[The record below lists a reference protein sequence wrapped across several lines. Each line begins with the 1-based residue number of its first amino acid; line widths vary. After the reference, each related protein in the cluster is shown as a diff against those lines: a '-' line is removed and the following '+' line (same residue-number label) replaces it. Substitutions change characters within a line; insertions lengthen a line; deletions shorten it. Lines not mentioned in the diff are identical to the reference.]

1 MADTTTTT
9 YGLTKPEVGASED
22 TWGTKINTNLD
33 TIDDLLDGT
42 TAISPNLTALKVGG
56 STVTSTV
63 AELNILDGVTATAA
77 ELNILDGVTAT
88 TAELN
93 YVDGVTSAIQTQ
105 LDAKLAKAS
114 NLSDL
119 TNAATARTNLGL
131 GALATLSSV
140 NAATITDNSVGAAE
154 LNVSGNGTS
163 GQVLTSDGDGSFSW
177 ATAGGGDS
185 VLKIDSFTSSGT
197 WNKPSGCTKILVQV
211 VGGGGAGRVRS
222 FNHATGG
229 TGGGGAIALL
239 STNVVGASETVTIGS
254 GGNNAGGS
262 GGQTSF
268 GGKVVGNGGA
278 GGGNGYNPFSNNSYG
293 NGAVN
298 VTAIASA
305 TGHGAGSQTVDS
317 ANTLVGPTEATMG
330 GGSGTSSSY
339 NVNSGVG
346 PVGRPGR
353 GLTLVQGGDG
363 GNTAHS
369 NTGNP
374 SKGTSGH
381 VVVISYGS

>member
-22 TWGTKINTNLD
+22 TWGTKLNTNLD

-163 GQVLTSDGDGSFSW
+163 GQALTSDGDGTFSW
-177 ATAGGGDS
+177 TTISGGVS
-185 VLKIDSFTSSGT
+185 LVSARVYTSSGT
-197 WNKPSGCTKILVQV
+197 YNKTAGVNHVLAYVTGG
-211 VGGGGAGRVRS
+211 GGGGAGRPGNS
-222 FNHATGG
+222 FDYFAFC
-229 TGGGGAIALL
+229 GGGGGTAIETIDL
-239 STNVVGASETVTIGS
+239 TNVNSVSVTIGAGGNGGSTNS
-254 GGNNAGGS
+254 GGNS
-262 GGQTSF
+262 GGASSF
-268 GGKVVGNGGA
+268 GAYCSANGGA
-278 GGGNGYNPFSNNSYG
+278 GGGRDSNNTNNPNYG
-293 NGAVN
+293 AAGGSGSGGSLNLTGGRGSMNSSGSSFFGGNVGMPRAGQNTAVN
-298 VTAIASA
+298 GQTGTAYGGGGSA
-305 TGHGAGSQTVDS
+305 GAGSTNNNSNGGAGS
-317 ANTLVGPTEATMG
+317 A
-330 GGSGTSSSY
+330 
-339 NVNSGVG
+339 GV
-346 PVGRPGR
+346 VM
-353 GLTLVQGGDG
+353 VMEY
-363 GNTAHS
+363 
-369 NTGNP
+369 
-374 SKGTSGH
+374 K
-381 VVVISYGS
+381 